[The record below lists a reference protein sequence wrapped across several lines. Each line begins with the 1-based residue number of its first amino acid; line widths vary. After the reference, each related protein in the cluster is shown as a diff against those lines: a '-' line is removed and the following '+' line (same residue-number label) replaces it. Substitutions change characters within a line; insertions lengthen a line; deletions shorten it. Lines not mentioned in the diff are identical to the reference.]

1 MLSELSYKAPAMEL
15 GPIDV
20 SNPPYERNPDY
31 WNARDS
37 VQIPVKQYF
46 EWVNVDIWTCDLTI
60 SNSFP
65 TGEGTN
71 SITSCVKVF
80 EVNVGRENKAPG
92 YTYSGDIVT
101 PPYKNGEIYQTTDST
116 FNAYPFEDG
125 TIPSGWW
132 MKQRANV
139 ISSNH
144 QRAHFNA
151 VAHWTDQYNPVGEG
165 YIDFNEYFSLSFGLQ
180 IGVDITYYDPSTK
193 TVWPGLGFE
202 SFSTSAQNNYD
213 VNWQGM
219 TLSADPY
226 STVSLTVDGVTIPA
240 EVYWPNYSN
249 SSGLSIAIDWTPGS
263 TRDL

>member
-1 MLSELSYKAPAMEL
+1 MPSELSYKAPVMAL
-15 GPIDV
+15 GPIPNAD
-20 SNPPYERNPDY
+20 PYERNPDY
-31 WNARDS
+31 WEARKD
-37 VQIPVKQYF
+37 VQIPIKQYF
-46 EWVNVDIWTCDLTI
+46 EWLNVNIWTCDLTI

-65 TGEGTN
+65 AGEGTN
-71 SITSCVKVF
+71 SITSCTKVF

-116 FNAYPFEDG
+116 FNAYPSEDG

-151 VAHWTDQYNPVGEG
+151 VAHWADQDNPVGDG
-165 YIDFNEYFSLSFGLQ
+165 YIDFDEYFSLSFGLQ
-180 IGVDITYYDPSTK
+180 FGVDITYYDPDIKS
-193 TVWPGLGFE
+193 VWPGLGFE
-202 SFSTSAQNNYD
+202 SFSTSAQNSYV
-213 VNWQGM
+213 VNWQGT
-219 TLSADPY
+219 TLGADPY

-240 EVYWPNYSN
+240 EVYWPNYES
-249 SSGLSIAIDWTPGS
+249 SSGLSISIDWTPGS
-263 TRDL
+263 ARDL